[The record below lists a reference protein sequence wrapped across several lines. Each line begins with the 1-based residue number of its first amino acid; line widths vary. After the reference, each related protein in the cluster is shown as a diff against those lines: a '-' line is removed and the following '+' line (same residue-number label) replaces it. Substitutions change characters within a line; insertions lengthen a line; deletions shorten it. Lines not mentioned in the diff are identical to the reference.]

1 MKKVILILTIGFI
14 SATTFAQ
21 AKKLDTPN
29 ETIVTNPKLPDGVEN
44 GLSITYTKQDKLLFV
59 TEKSL
64 TLVDIDNIKVYINWY
79 YNNYNAWS
87 PQVTRKGKKWILLFE
102 RK

>member
-1 MKKVILILTIGFI
+1 MKKLILIVALGLMTT
-14 SATTFAQ
+14 TTFAQ
-21 AKKLDTPN
+21 QQKKETPN
-29 ETIVTNPKLPDGVEN
+29 ETIVSNPKLPDGTEN
-44 GLSITYTKQDKLLFV
+44 GLSITYTKEDKLLFI

-64 TLVDIDNIKVYINWY
+64 SLTDIDNIKVYINWY

>member
-21 AKKLDTPN
+21 AKKQDTPN